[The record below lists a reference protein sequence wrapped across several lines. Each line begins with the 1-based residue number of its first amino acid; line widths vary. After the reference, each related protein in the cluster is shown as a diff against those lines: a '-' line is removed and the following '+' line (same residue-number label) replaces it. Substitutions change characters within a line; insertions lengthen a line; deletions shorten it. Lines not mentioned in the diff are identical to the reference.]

1 MKTSNH
7 IICATSA
14 GLTSVMM
21 AIKMREWYSGC
32 KVVNVFLNTGKEDQ
46 RSLQFMNE
54 CDKHY
59 NLNLVWLE
67 AVINPNKNNGT
78 SYKVTNYES
87 LDKFGNI
94 FEKGIQKYGIP
105 SRVNKWCNRELKLVP
120 LEKYA
125 NDVFGRYNWC
135 LALGIRTDEID
146 RISERYKSNNTFYP
160 PFENGIDSRLRNKF
174 WQNQP
179 IKLKLKG
186 YEGNCDFCFEK
197 SKRKRMTIA
206 LENPSKVIWWDEM
219 EKKYSLMQID
229 GKEQYNSMIL
239 SGGAFF
245 GRMNES
251 IEQIVEEAKKPFTR
265 ATDEY
270 IYENDLFDFEGDCG
284 NNCNI
289 EF

>member
-1 MKTSNH
+1 MKTSNN

-21 AIKMREWYSGC
+21 AIKIKEWYPNC
-32 KVVNVFLNTGKEDQ
+32 NVVNVFLNTGKEDI
-46 RSLQFMNE
+46 RSLEFMNQ
-54 CDKHY
+54 CDIHY

-67 AVINPNKNNGT
+67 AIINKEKGT
-78 SYKVTNYES
+78 GTNYKITS
-87 LDKFGNI
+87 FDKLDLNGKM
-94 FEKGIQKYGIP
+94 FEQGIKKYGIP
-105 SRVNKWCNRELKLVP
+105 SRVNKWCNRELKLNP

-125 NDVFGRYNWC
+125 NDLFGVNNWC

-146 RISERYKSNNTFYP
+146 RISDKYKENNTFYP

-174 WQNQP
+174 WSQEP
-179 IKLKLKG
+179 IKLNIKD
-186 YEGNCDFCFEK
+186 YEGNCEFCFEK

-206 LENPSKVIWWDEM
+206 IENPDKLIWWNEM
-219 EKKYSLMQID
+219 ERKYSLVLIE
-229 GKEQYNSMIL
+229 GKDQYNEMVKN
-239 SGGAFF
+239 GGAYF

-251 IEQIVEEAKKPFTR
+251 IEKIIEDAKKPFSK

-270 IYENDLFDFEGDCG
+270 IYENDLFDFESDCG
-284 NNCNI
+284 NNCVI